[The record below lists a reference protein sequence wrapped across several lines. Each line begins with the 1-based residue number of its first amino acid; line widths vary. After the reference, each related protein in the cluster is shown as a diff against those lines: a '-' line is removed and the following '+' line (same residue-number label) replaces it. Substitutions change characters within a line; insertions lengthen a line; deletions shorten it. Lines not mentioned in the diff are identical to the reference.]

1 MDYPLE
7 AGGLEYYPV
16 KVGSALIT
24 MVDPHLGFEKAYN
37 RWYER
42 DHYYDGCMVGPW
54 MYAGSRWVAPR
65 NLKALRWPTNDETV
79 ARPPTAGSYVS
90 IYWVE
95 EGHHTEH
102 FTDWA
107 PANVRDLYL
116 NGRGFSERRHIH
128 TVVVDHLGAV
138 YRDEDPVPVALALD
152 HVYTGVYVLWFD
164 GNDPN
169 KPASELHA
177 ELSKEL
183 LPKLVADSTIE
194 IASSWTPSVP
204 EKEGDP
210 PRPPAPMDLGSGSG
224 RLNRLVQV
232 LFVDGSVEDL
242 VPKVK
247 AYTDAVEASGLAT
260 TRLVAPFYRT
270 VVGTDRYV
278 DELWP

>member
-1 MDYPLE
+1 MTYPLE
-7 AGGLEYYPV
+7 AGDLDDYPV

-24 MVDPHLGFEKAYN
+24 MVDPHSGFEKAYN

-42 DHYYDGCMVGPW
+42 DHYYAGCMVGPW

-65 NLKALRWPTNDETV
+65 NLKALRWPTDDETV
-79 ARPPTAGSYVS
+79 ASPPTAGSYVA
-90 IYWVE
+90 IYWAE
-95 EGHHTEH
+95 EGHHKEH
-102 FTDWA
+102 FSDWA

-116 NGRGFSERRHIH
+116 NGRGFAERRHIH

-164 GNDPN
+164 AAGETT
-169 KPASELHA
+169 PASELHA
-177 ELSKEL
+177 ELAKHLLPEL
-183 LPKLVADSTIE
+183 LEGSTIE

-210 PRPPAPMDLGSGSG
+210 PRAPAPMDLGSGSG
-224 RLNRLVQV
+224 RLNRLVQI
-232 LFVDGSVEDL
+232 LFVDGAVEDL
-242 VPKVK
+242 VDKVK
-247 AYTDAVEASGLAT
+247 AYTDAVESAGLAT

-278 DELWP
+278 DEL

>member
-1 MDYPLE
+1 M
-7 AGGLEYYPV
+7 
-16 KVGSALIT
+16 
-24 MVDPHLGFEKAYN
+24 
-37 RWYER
+37 
-42 DHYYDGCMVGPW
+42 
-54 MYAGSRWVAPR
+54 
-65 NLKALRWPTNDETV
+65 
-79 ARPPTAGSYVS
+79 
-90 IYWVE
+90 
-95 EGHHTEH
+95 
-102 FTDWA
+102 
-107 PANVRDLYL
+107 
-116 NGRGFSERRHIH
+116 
-128 TVVVDHLGAV
+128 
-138 YRDEDPVPVALALD
+138 
-152 HVYTGVYVLWFD
+152 
-164 GNDPN
+164 
-169 KPASELHA
+169 HA

-183 LPKLVADSTIE
+183 LPKLLKDSTIE

-210 PRPPAPMDLGSGSG
+210 PRPAAPMDLGSGSG